1 MPNNQWS
8 NFERTHCIA
17 NSYVMKEVIEAR
29 VISTSSPIEGA
40 IIVEPT
46 LEDLYLKLFSD
57 ELQEG

>member
-1 MPNNQWS
+1 MRYGRV
-8 NFERTHCIA
+8 ECLITHCIA
-17 NSYVMKEVIEAR
+17 NSHVMKEVIEAR